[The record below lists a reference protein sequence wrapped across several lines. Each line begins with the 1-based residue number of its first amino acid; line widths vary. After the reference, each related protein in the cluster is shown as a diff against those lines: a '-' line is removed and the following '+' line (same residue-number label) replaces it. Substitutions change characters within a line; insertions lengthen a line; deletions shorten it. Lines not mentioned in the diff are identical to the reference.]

1 MATGTVPAAM
11 RWASPSAIAVL
22 PTPAAPTSAGLFF
35 PCRRRM
41 SMVRAISSSR
51 QRTVSSR
58 SARASAVRSRVKR
71 ASAPESERSERK
83 ESSITTL
90 LRGLDERG
98 RRLDALAKSSTVAA
112 VGARNT
118 PRRDEVAP
126 SDTRAYALDHGTVS
140 YTTSRQSARGRAKS
154 VRGEEDAPE
163 QPLAP
168 EQHDERRGREK
179 DAERHERKS
188 EWLGGLAQRELG
200 LRRAAATTEHG
211 DRIDDREEGD
221 RPDRRTDE
229 HRGDRA
235 RRSERRADERHQR
248 HVAHAHGF
256 APERRLAQPADDG
269 DQPSAR
275 AGADERVERTGEDLG
290 LAQERGQQRPGEHD
304 DEARDGE
311 AGGDEIV
318 LEIRDRDAEEKG
330 HEERES
336 QRREGRAVM
345 VDTRR
350 PEQPDEQLH
359 RGVDRGD
366 GFVAAAAASAEDDPA

>member
-83 ESSITTL
+83 ESSITTV
-90 LRGLDERG
+90 LREWTRG
-98 RRLDALAKSSTVAA
+98 TRRGALAQSSTLAA

-118 PRRDEVAP
+118 PRRDAVAS

-140 YTTSRQSARGRAKS
+140 YTTNRQVARGRAMS
-154 VRGEEDAPE
+154 VRHEEDAPE
-163 QPLAP
+163 QPVTP
-168 EQHDERRGREK
+168 EQHHERRGREEH
-179 DAERHERKS
+179 AERHERKAKRLS
-188 EWLGGLAQRELG
+188 RLAQRELG
-200 LRRAAATTEHG
+200 LGGAAAMPDHG
-211 DRIDDREEGD
+211 DRIHDREEGD
-221 RPDRRTDE
+221 RTDRRTDE

-235 RRSERRADERHQR
+235 RRSESPADERHQR
-248 HVAHAHGF
+248 HVAHPHRF

-269 DQPSAR
+269 DEAR
-275 AGADERVERTGEDLG
+275 AGAGADERVERSGEDLG
-290 LAQERGQQRPGEHD
+290 LTEEGCQQRPGEHD
-304 DEARDGE
+304 DETRDGE
-311 AGGDEIV
+311 AVGDEIV
-318 LEIRDRDAEEKG
+318 L
-330 HEERES
+330 
-336 QRREGRAVM
+336 
-345 VDTRR
+345 
-350 PEQPDEQLH
+350 
-359 RGVDRGD
+359 
-366 GFVAAAAASAEDDPA
+366 